1 MRENFGDEWATA
13 RVEGVIVGKGAT
25 KKVRVR
31 WTNLKVPEEIEYR
44 YNHNIFKDPSA
55 EPRKKAP
62 KIDDQSQ
69 IAPLPAGG
77 GAAVS
82 NDEGSL
88 ELYPSDPEVSEAE
101 DEADGSAGIFS
112 LKVGGNQWCE
122 DEALNLLDPRGH
134 MVEAIQNPIFTL
146 PSCYHRK
153 IELDLVDYVDLF
165 FHKLLFSTMVEHTNS
180 KISDDAQ
187 KVAEV
192 EMRSFV
198 GLFSP

>member
-1 MRENFGDEWATA
+1 MRENFGDQWATA
-13 RVEGVIVGKGAT
+13 RVEEVIVGKGAT

-31 WTNLKVPEEIEYR
+31 WTNLKVPEEIEYE
-44 YNHNIFKDPSA
+44 YNHNILKDPCA
-55 EPRKKAP
+55 PPRKKAQ

-69 IAPLPAGG
+69 IAPFPAGG

-82 NDEGSL
+82 NDDGSL

-112 LKVGGNQWCE
+112 LKVGGNQWHE

-134 MVEAIQNPIFTL
+134 MAEAVQNHIFTL
-146 PSCYHRK
+146 PSCYHCK

-165 FHKLLFSTMVEHTNS
+165 FHKRLFSTMVEHTNS
-180 KISDDAQ
+180 KI
-187 KVAEV
+187 
-192 EMRSFV
+192 
-198 GLFSP
+198 